1 MMILIADI
9 FPKIQTPKNVV
20 RYVSKKTCFGGP
32 FDKQRFK
39 RVQTLSKFERE
50 HLDQIYWSLWGKYSR
65 KKYLLVICK
74 VLRLFVNTL
83 TANDK
88 YSLLNR
94 DNLT

>member
-1 MMILIADI
+1 MILIADI

-50 HLDQIYWSLWGKYSR
+50 HLDQIY
-65 KKYLLVICK
+65 
-74 VLRLFVNTL
+74 
-83 TANDK
+83 
-88 YSLLNR
+88 
-94 DNLT
+94 